1 MVGHAFDPGKAFL
14 IYYSGENRLH
24 SLSVT
29 YGFSRPP
36 NNTLNT
42 QSSAQQ
48 THTRV
53 AGRGPCELTHAAR
66 IPTASCPDVSVWSVV
81 CVWRPPAGS
90 VAMAVSDCLSHLKGF
105 ALSPFHQIA
114 CRPSLEELE
123 GFAFS
128 PSHCLLPSV
137 DRFCVISDRFTGSLL
152 CAVHTWVS
160 ALIYLSI
167 YLSIAN
173 RVV

>member
-1 MVGHAFDPGKAFL
+1 MAATCA
-14 IYYSGENRLH
+14 RL
-24 SLSVT
+24 SYTPRV
-29 YGFSRPP
+29 YR
-36 NNTLNT
+36 LNT
-42 QSSAQQ
+42 IQLSLQ
-48 THTRV
+48 TTQPLKRQAVQNKRIAHR
-53 AGRGPCELTHAAR
+53 GRCELTHAAR
-66 IPTASCPDVSVWSVV
+66 IPTASCPDVSVWSAV